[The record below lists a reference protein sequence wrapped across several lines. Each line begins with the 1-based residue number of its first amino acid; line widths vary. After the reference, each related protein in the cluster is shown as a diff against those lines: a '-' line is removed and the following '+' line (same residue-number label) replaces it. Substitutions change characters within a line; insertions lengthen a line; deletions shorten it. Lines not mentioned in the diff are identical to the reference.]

1 MRNNNKTQ
9 ILKCIQKKNMVSK
22 REISEELGLSAT
34 TVSTFIRELEK
45 EKKIRSSG
53 IAESTGGRR
62 SVLYDLNPN
71 FCYTLGIDLE
81 VDRMIGVVLDF
92 KGKIKGTKEMFFSNK
107 DEWKVIPLLKTFI
120 YDLLDENSLSL
131 KKLGGLGIGVP
142 GVVNSDTGV
151 IEFAPNLG
159 WKNVDLPA
167 LLSIDKPV
175 YIENEA
181 NAGALGEVVF
191 GVAKNV
197 SHLIFISVGMGI
209 GCGLIINNKLYSGS
223 LYHAGEFG
231 HMIIKPEG
239 LPCQC
244 GNKGCWEVYASNNAA
259 IRMYQERSNKKITSF
274 KELIADYKKDH
285 GSKKLEVLQSITKY
299 LGIGIANIING
310 LNPEMV
316 VIEGEITELK
326 DVIFNGLL
334 KEIKERSLEKSFSG
348 VRIEFSQLGNKATAL
363 GMGSIVIEKIITS
376 LM

>member
-1 MRNNNKTQ
+1 MRVTNKTQ
-9 ILKCIQKKNMVSK
+9 ILRCIREKDKVSK
-22 REISEELGLSAT
+22 REIAEELGLSAT

-45 EKKIRSSG
+45 EKKIKSCG

-62 SVLYDLNPN
+62 SILYDLNPD
-71 FCYTLGIDLE
+71 FRYILGIDLE
-81 VDRMIGVVLDF
+81 VDRLIGVVLDF
-92 KGKIKGTKEMFFSNK
+92 KGKIKGTKEISFTSK

-120 YDLLDENSLSL
+120 YDLFEENDLPI
-131 KKLGGLGIGVP
+131 KKFGGLGIGVP

-159 WKNVDLPA
+159 WKNVNIPS
-167 LLSIDKPV
+167 LLGIGKPV
-175 YIENEA
+175 FIENEA
-181 NAGALGEVVF
+181 NAGALGEAVF

-197 SHLIFISVGMGI
+197 SHLVFISVGMGI

-231 HMIIKPEG
+231 HMIVNPDG

-259 IRMYQERSNKKITSF
+259 IRMYKEKSNRKVTFQEILAEFT
-274 KELIADYKKDH
+274 KDH
-285 GSKKLEVLQSITKY
+285 SFQTVEVVQSITKY

-316 VIEGEITELK
+316 VVGGEITVIK
-326 DVIFNGLL
+326 DLVYNELL
-334 KEIKERSLEKSFSG
+334 KGIKGRSLEKSFSG
-348 VRIEFSQLGNKATAL
+348 VRLEFSQLGNKATAL
-363 GMGSIVIEKIITS
+363 GMGSIVIEKIIS
-376 LM
+376 SIM